1 MATKHPLRK
10 SCAFCRARK
19 IKCSNETICE
29 ACRRQGADCIYDF
42 EPLRP
47 RTRTLSH
54 DNITKGS
61 ADHRRRRSTSGGS
74 IHSRSPSIISTS
86 VSTAD
91 QPQDVRTE
99 TVASALENLFRE
111 NFGED
116 VKSSNNWYGSP
127 KMHRHGPQ
135 SLQIDEA
142 ESISIQISP
151 QGNRHTSILTLL
163 LQDIVGLVA
172 SQHGSLGSH
181 HVEQGRAHFFSS
193 NLAKDSSQTMFAES
207 LSQGDPLELYGRRQQ
222 TQLID
227 IWYSTHPLS
236 FLVSKTLLLRE
247 LRDGT
252 HDKALLAIML
262 ADAHT
267 SMGDNASKERGNTL
281 LRWAVSQLAT
291 RPLQLS
297 QSSEDDNN
305 VPTTASTRVFHGI
318 STAQALVLLS
328 WSSLHSSQI
337 RRGICYYHLACRLA
351 LEIQEQMSEVVGP
364 LNSSRIN
371 GIDVSEVEKEII
383 SYVYWTTHSL
393 GLWAF
398 TNTGNSHFFHQ
409 STTSLR
415 LVSIP
420 VTEANSAIIQLD
432 LVSDNFSTLQ
442 KQKTVIREMWPLTQV
457 VSVISCLVAL
467 TTEGANDQRMEFR
480 QGIYPL
486 LLEKM
491 ASISR
496 QVTEVPSRTLVFTIY
511 HSLALH
517 LLLPKAPP
525 RHLDEAVFSSME
537 GIPSNMD
544 HHDFSSMR
552 GIPSNMNHHIFSS
565 MEGIIEG
572 YTAIVEQPSH
582 SLSSFF
588 PDVFS
593 IALDACSRA
602 LGLIQS
608 GLFQHAFSNQTLAP
622 SPGNKQWGQSNDP
635 HLEIL
640 ASQLY
645 EMSRSDWL
653 NQGTSIRLIRKHL
666 KARLRTLGI
675 QFGSESSTP
684 SSNGGLID
692 QPSMAHTPVCSSPLP
707 PPSEVRRLSAPE
719 SAGFVTSGPSLAPMP
734 MPMPMPMPN
743 TASSM
748 PSSFETHPGVDYFH
762 ASFNHL
768 GKPDGQSTSVLE
780 EDFCLARM
788 TEFQD
793 MWYPQMT
800 PMMDFEMAV
809 CVSAPDEQFEDTRRR
824 ESMEAAQLIGLGIDT
839 GAWSLV

>member
-1 MATKHPLRK
+1 M
-10 SCAFCRARK
+10 
-19 IKCSNETICE
+19 
-29 ACRRQGADCIYDF
+29 
-42 EPLRP
+42 
-47 RTRTLSH
+47 
-54 DNITKGS
+54 
-61 ADHRRRRSTSGGS
+61 
-74 IHSRSPSIISTS
+74 
-86 VSTAD
+86 STAE
-91 QPQDVRTE
+91 QPQDVCTE

-127 KMHRHGPQ
+127 TMHRHGSQ
-135 SLQIDEA
+135 SRQIDET

-151 QGNRHTSILTLL
+151 QSNRHTSILTLL

-193 NLAKDSSQTMFAES
+193 NLAKDSSQTMFGES

-262 ADAHT
+262 ADAH
-267 SMGDNASKERGNTL
+267 SSIGDGASKERGNTL

-297 QSSEDDNN
+297 QLSEDDSN
-305 VPTTASTRVFHGI
+305 VPVTASTRVFHGI
-318 STAQALVLLS
+318 STAQALALLS
-328 WSSLHSSQI
+328 WSALRSSQI
-337 RRGICYYHLACRLA
+337 RRGICYYSLACRLA

-371 GIDVSEVEKEII
+371 GIDVAEVEKEII

-409 STTSLR
+409 STASSP

-420 VTEANSAIIQLD
+420 VTEATSAIIQLD

-442 KQKTVIREMWPLTQV
+442 RQKSVMREMWPLTQV
-457 VSVISCLVAL
+457 VSVISSLVSPAK
-467 TTEGANDQRMEFR
+467 EESNDQRMGSR
-480 QGIYPL
+480 QGIYQL

-491 ASISR
+491 STINR
-496 QVTEVPSRTLVFTIY
+496 QVTEVPSRTLVFIIY

-517 LLLPKAPP
+517 LLPG
-525 RHLDEAVFSSME
+525 LDEAA
-537 GIPSNMD
+537 IPSNMD
-544 HHDFSSMR
+544 
-552 GIPSNMNHHIFSS
+552 HHIFSS
-565 MEGIIEG
+565 MEGIIQG
-572 YTAIVEQPSH
+572 YTAIVEQPNTAP
-582 SLSSFF
+582 SLGSFF

-602 LGLIQS
+602 LGLMQS

-622 SPGNKQWGQSNDP
+622 SPGNMQWGQSNDP

-707 PPSEVRRLSAPE
+707 PPSEVRRLSAPD
-719 SAGFVTSGPSLAPMP
+719 SAGFATSVSSLA
-734 MPMPMPMPN
+734 PMPMPN

-768 GKPDGQSTSVLE
+768 GKPDGQSTDFVFEGTVDPRPSVLE

-824 ESMEAAQLIGLGIDT
+824 ESMQAAQLIGLGIDT